1 MARRREPITLH
12 EAAARLGV
20 HYMTAYRY
28 VRTGRLPA
36 VRDGAQWMIDAR
48 DLDRM
53 REPARP
59 GRGSVA
65 RWDERAERLAARM
78 VAGDEAG
85 AWAVIEAALGS
96 GAEPA
101 DIHLRAIAAAL
112 RHIGNEWAA
121 GRLTVADEHRAA
133 GIAHLLIGRLGP
145 TFARPGRT
153 RGTVVVGAPA
163 GEHHGLPSAVVRDL
177 LRGEG
182 FTVLDLGADTPAAS
196 FVESARQ
203 ADRLAAV
210 AIGVTLPGHDAE
222 LRSTVRA
229 LRRAHIA
236 APILVGG
243 AGTHDEEHARS
254 LGADGWSG
262 HDGRTAVEAIVAAVG
277 ERRA

>member
-1 MARRREPITLH
+1 MARRREAITLH
-12 EAAARLGV
+12 EAAERLGV

-36 VRDGAQWMIDAR
+36 VRDGAQWMIDPQ

-59 GRGSVA
+59 GRGSA
-65 RWDERAERLAARM
+65 ISWEERAERLAARM

-85 AWAVIEAALGS
+85 AWTVIESALAS

-101 DIHLRAIAAAL
+101 DVHLNVLAAAL
-112 RHIGNEWAA
+112 RDVGEGWAG
-121 GRLTVADEHRAA
+121 GRLSIADEHRAA
-133 GIAHLLIGRLGP
+133 TIAHRLIGRLGP
-145 TFARPGRT
+145 AFARRGRT

-182 FTVLDLGADTPAAS
+182 FEVLDLGADTPVES
-196 FVESARQ
+196 FVESAHQ

-210 AIGVTLPGHDAE
+210 AIGVTLPGQDAV
-222 LRSTVRA
+222 LRSTIRA
-229 LRRAHIA
+229 LRRARVV
-236 APILVGG
+236 APVLVGG
-243 AGTHDEEHARS
+243 AGTRDEAHALQ
-254 LGADGWSG
+254 LGADGWTG
-262 HDGRTAVEAIVAAVG
+262 HDGSSAVAAVVTAVG
-277 ERRA
+277 RAG